1 MTEGEPVRER
11 PEQENPTEAGPSP
24 QDPTTRTGEALLSGK
39 GVAESKGTPDKSEQ
53 WVEGQPSSEA
63 DYGEGQRSRD
73 SIARP

>member
-1 MTEGEPVRER
+1 VTEGEPVRER

-24 QDPTTRTGEALLSGK
+24 QDPTARTGEAPLSAK

-63 DYGEGQRSRD
+63 DYGEGPPSRD
-73 SIARP
+73 PATAP